1 MTFDIETDV
10 LIVGGGIMGSAVA
23 ALLRETDPDLDIVM
37 VDAGDP
43 IGDVVGRHLHE
54 SDDPE
59 IWERYNQR
67 VSSGIQ
73 GLYAGDETFRPAV
86 GSREELELGMHRLA
100 TLGEDADEFSG
111 AALAWNAGG
120 MGVHWT
126 AATPSPGSQE
136 RWGDESRWPQDLQT
150 AARLLRI
157 TEGPLGP
164 TVAGEHIVAALR
176 RRFPDVPADRTPRAM
191 PMAVTV
197 QGDRRIRTGPAT
209 IFPPIAVGGDPAF
222 RLLTGTLATA
232 LEHESDAVIGAQVH
246 RHSDGETGRI
256 RSLVTI
262 VCADALRTPQLL
274 FASGIRPEALGRYLN
289 EHAFISNRV
298 LLDLERFGLT
308 LDDLPAIPEGETVTD
323 SLWLPAS
330 AEQPLQAQIMAR
342 PYIDDDERPLAFGVG
357 VSIYVPL
364 DSRAENRI
372 DFDDD
377 TDIAGMPRMRVR
389 FGYSDADGAAI
400 ADATEVMATIAAD
413 LGDWDRQNDSLLLAP
428 GSSLHMTGTV
438 RSGETDDGTSV
449 CDPGGRVWGF
459 RNLFVAGNGVIP
471 TPMAGNVTLTG
482 VVTAIRAA
490 ERITSLLARRTE
502 VSA

>member
-1 MTFDIETDV
+1 MTLDIETDV

-23 ALLRETDPDLDIVM
+23 ALLREADPDLDIVM
-37 VDAGDP
+37 VDAGEP
-43 IGDVVGRHLHE
+43 IGDTVGRHLHE

-59 IWERYNQR
+59 IWERYNHR
-67 VSSGIQ
+67 VASGIQ
-73 GLYAGDETFRPAV
+73 GLYAGDETFRPVAR
-86 GSREELELGMHRLA
+86 SRDELELGMHRLA
-100 TLGEDADEFSG
+100 TLGEDAEEFSG

-126 AATPSPGSQE
+126 AATPSPGAQE
-136 RWGDESRWPQDLQT
+136 RWGEEDRWARDLET

-157 TEGPLGP
+157 TEAPLGP
-164 TVAGEHIVAALR
+164 TVAGEPIVTALR
-176 RRFPDVPADRTPRAM
+176 ERFTDVPADRTPRAM

-197 QGDRRIRTGPAT
+197 DGDRRIRTGPAT

-222 RLLTGTLATA
+222 RLFTGTIATA
-232 LEHESDAVIGAQVH
+232 IDHDIDAVIGARAH
-246 RHSDGETGRI
+246 RYADGASGSI
-256 RSLVTI
+256 RALITI

-274 FASGIRPEALGRYLN
+274 FASGIRPAALGRYLN

-298 LLDLERFGLT
+298 LLDLDRFGLT
-308 LDDLPAIPEGETVTD
+308 LADLPAIPEGETVSD

-342 PYIDDDERPLAFGVG
+342 PYIDDEGSPLAFGVG

-364 DSRAENRI
+364 DSRPENRI
-372 DFDDD
+372 EFGDESDL
-377 TDIAGMPRMRVR
+377 AGMPRMRMH
-389 FGYSDADGAAI
+389 FSYSDADRTAI
-400 ADATEVMATIAAD
+400 AKATDVMAEIAAD
-413 LGDWDRQNDSLLLAP
+413 LGEWDRASDSVLLAP

-438 RSGETDDGTSV
+438 RSGNIDDGTSV

-490 ERITSLLARRTE
+490 ESVTSLLARRTE

>member
-1 MTFDIETDV
+1 MTLDMETDV
-10 LIVGGGIMGSAVA
+10 LIVGGGIMGAAVA
-23 ALLRETDPDLDIVM
+23 ALLRDSDAGLDIVM

-59 IWERYNQR
+59 IWDRYNQR

-86 GSREELELGMHRLA
+86 ESREDLELGMHRLA
-100 TLGEDADEFSG
+100 TLGEESDEFSG

-126 AATPSPGSQE
+126 AATPSPGSHE
-136 RWGDESRWPQDLQT
+136 RWGDEARWPRDLET
-150 AARLLRI
+150 ASRLLQV
-157 TEGPLGP
+157 TEEPLGP
-164 TVAGEHIVAALR
+164 TVAGERIVAALR

-197 QGDRRIRTGPAT
+197 DGDRRIRTGPAT
-209 IFPPIAVGGDPAF
+209 IFPPIATADDPAF

-232 LEHESDAVIGAQVH
+232 IEHETDVAVGARVE
-246 RHSDGETGRI
+246 RLADGATGRI
-256 RSLVTI
+256 RALVTI

-274 FASGIRPEALGRYLN
+274 FASGIRPTALGRYLN

-298 LLDLERFGLT
+298 LLDLDRFGLA
-308 LDDLPAIPEGETVTD
+308 LEDLPSIPPGETVTD

-330 AEQPLQAQIMAR
+330 TEQPLQAQIMAR
-342 PYIDDDERPLAFGVG
+342 PYIDDDMHPLAYGVG
-357 VSIYVPL
+357 VSVYVPL
-364 DSRAENRI
+364 DSRADNRVE
-372 DFDDD
+372 FADD
-377 TDIAGMPRMRVR
+377 TDIAGMPRMRLR
-389 FGYSDADGAAI
+389 FAYSDADRAAI
-400 ADATEVMATIAAD
+400 ADATEVMAQIAAD
-413 LGDWDRQNDSLLLAP
+413 IGDWDRQNDSLLLAP

-449 CDPGGRVWGF
+449 CDPDGRVWGF

-490 ERITSLLARRTE
+490 EAVTSLLARRTE

>member
-1 MTFDIETDV
+1 MTIDIQTEV
-10 LIVGGGIMGSAVA
+10 LIIGGGIMGAAVA
-23 ALLRETDPDLDIVM
+23 ALLRDADRELDIVM
-37 VDAGDP
+37 VDAGEP

-54 SDDPE
+54 SDDPA

-73 GLYAGDETFRPAV
+73 GLYAGDETLRPVAR
-86 GSREELELGMHRLA
+86 SRAELELGMHRLS
-100 TLGEDADEFSG
+100 TLGEDADEFAG

-126 AATPSPGSQE
+126 AATPSPGTQE
-136 RWGDESRWPQDLQT
+136 RWGDEDRWAGDLHT

-157 TEGPLGP
+157 TEEPLGP
-164 TVAGEHIVAALR
+164 TVAGERIVSALR
-176 RRFPDVPADRTPRAM
+176 RRFPDVPADRAPRAM

-197 QGDRRIRTGPAT
+197 AGERRIRTGPAT
-209 IFPPIAVGGDPAF
+209 IFPAIADGADPAF
-222 RLLTGTLATA
+222 RLLTGTIATEI
-232 LEHESDAVIGAQVH
+232 EHGAGAAIGARVH
-246 RHSDGETGRI
+246 RPHDGATGAIRARI
-256 RSLVTI
+256 TV

-274 FASGIRPEALGRYLN
+274 FASGIRPAALGRYLN

-298 LLDLERFGLT
+298 LLDLDRFGLA
-308 LDDLPAIPEGETVTD
+308 LDDLPAIPDGETVTD

-330 AEQPLQAQIMAR
+330 AQQPLQAQIMAR
-342 PYIDDDERPLAFGVG
+342 PYVDDTGRALAYGVG

-364 DSRAENRI
+364 ESRAENRI
-372 DFDDD
+372 EFGDD
-377 TDIAGMPRMRVR
+377 TDIADMPRMRMR
-389 FGYSDADGAAI
+389 FSYSDADRAAI
-400 ADATEVMATIAAD
+400 ADATDVMAEIAAD
-413 LGDWDRQNDSLLLAP
+413 LGEWDRASDSVLLAP

-490 ERITSLLARRTE
+490 ESVKDLLARRTE